1 MNRNM
6 TEVILKYIEETYGAS
21 PEFLWKDLPDAAALR
36 HPCGKW
42 FGVWMRISRRKLGL
56 AEEAPVEVLNL
67 KRDPMLG
74 LADGRRIF
82 PAYHMNKEHW
92 ITVLLDGSVPFEELK
107 GLIAMSYDMIENK
120 RGCKKS

>member
-1 MNRNM
+1 M
-6 TEVILKYIEETYGAS
+6 TEKVLNYIEETYGVS
-21 PEFLWKDLPDAAALR
+21 PEYLWKDLPDAAALR

-56 AEEAPVEVLNL
+56 AEEGPVEVLNL

-74 LADGRRIF
+74 LADGKRIF

-92 ITVLLDGSVPFEELK
+92 ITVLLDGSVSFDELK
-107 GLIAMSYDMIENK
+107 GLITMSYELI
-120 RGCKKS
+120 GCKKRKRQI